1 VLLVTT
7 DDSDMDDIFEPRREP
22 ARSIYLA
29 FQAEATKRKG
39 RSVNEWLTAEREAV
53 FRESAHQAQMLGL
66 RVPSM
71 DEIVSAERYATG
83 SVDYGAK
90 WAYCVVD
97 AMRRAA

>member
-1 VLLVTT
+1 MATNNT
-7 DDSDMDDIFEPRREP
+7 AMRDIFEPRHEP

-29 FQAEATKRKG
+29 FQDEATKRKE
-39 RSVNEWLTAEREAV
+39 RSIDEWLTAERDAV
-53 FRESAHQAQMLGL
+53 FRESVHQAQKLGL
-66 RVPSM
+66 RVPAM

-90 WAYCVVD
+90 WAYCIVN